1 MMQGSRLL
9 CKAQRCFHRGFFS
22 RQSLSTLAAV
32 EQHVLHVPNDEMM
45 TDEVAELVEVRNAM
59 FVCLLGVRQEATVV
73 FIGFL

>member
-9 CKAQRCFHRGFFS
+9 CIAQRCCRRRLFS

-32 EQHVLHVPNDEMM
+32 EQHVLPNDEVM
-45 TDEVAELVEVRNAM
+45 TDELAELVDVRNAM
-59 FVCLLGVRQEATVV
+59 FACLLGVRQEAPAV